1 MASVSGSDDLFDTI
15 LLADNRFRGEGYQEG
30 YEEGSRVGIIEGRS
44 HGSLHGAKIAGE
56 EPRRVTKPKVAFY
69 YGFAFTWKCLLQNS
83 TDAKASKRLKTLESL
98 ISIIQ
103 SFPHEDPTYEKLQE
117 DVERVRAKFR
127 QTCSLLNVPA
137 DFKDCVNQSGMS
149 F

>member
-56 EPRRVTKPKVAFY
+56 VAFY

-127 QTCSLLNVPA
+127 QTCSLLNIPA

>member
-1 MASVSGSDDLFDTI
+1 M
-15 LLADNRFRGEGYQEG
+15 R
-30 YEEGSRVGIIEGRS
+30 
-44 HGSLHGAKIAGE
+44 
-56 EPRRVTKPKVAFY
+56 PKLAFY

-98 ISIIQ
+98 IRIIQ

-117 DVERVRAKFR
+117 DIERVRAKFR

-137 DFKDCVNQSGMS
+137 DFRDCVSQSGMS

>member
-1 MASVSGSDDLFDTI
+1 MTSVSGSDDLFDTI

-44 HGSLHGAKIAGE
+44 HGALHGAKVAGE
-56 EPRRVTKPKVAFY
+56 VAFY

-98 ISIIQ
+98 IRIIQ
-103 SFPHEDPTYEKLQE
+103 SFPHEDPIYEKLQE
-117 DVERVRAKFR
+117 DVDRIRAKFR

-137 DFKDCVNQSGMS
+137 DFRDCMSQSGMS